1 MARAVLLVIAAVVVA
16 VVVVVSGMRG
26 ADAARPARESA
37 GGSYPVCWNTY
48 EEAKANVAAWMSR

>member
-16 VVVVVSGMRG
+16 VVVVSGMRG

-37 GGSYPVCWNTY
+37 GGSYPACWNMY
-48 EEAKANVAAWMSR
+48 EEAKANVAAWMAR